1 MDHESHDADAD
12 TDREADAGMLREAS
26 VDDQIMALG
35 AQS

>member
-12 TDREADAGMLREAS
+12 TDREAGAGMLRES
-26 VDDQIMALG
+26 SMDDQITALG